1 MYKINFKKLKEVY
14 IFALMLQSIPRK
26 DEYLHQ
32 GLRKQLLDE
41 LKEKGITDAKVLQA
55 MMKIPRHFFLDPV
68 FERQAY
74 ENRAFPIGEGQT
86 ISHPFTVAFQTQLL
100 EIKRYD
106 KVLEIGTGSA
116 YQACVLAELEAR
128 VYTIERQKKLFEYNN
143 HFFYLKDFHHIH
155 RFYGDGFKG
164 LLGYAPYDKIIVT
177 CGAPFIPTELLKQ
190 LKVGGIMVV
199 PIGDL
204 EQQVMYK
211 ITKTE
216 EGYSEEQ
223 FGNFTFVPMLEGRNE

>member
-1 MYKINFKKLKEVY
+1 
-14 IFALMLQSIPRK
+14 MLQSIPRT

-32 GLRKQLLDE
+32 GLRKSLIEE
-41 LKEKGITDAKVLQA
+41 LKEKGITDPKVLHA
-55 MMKIPRHFFLDPV
+55 MMNVPRHFFLDPV

-86 ISHPFTVAFQTQLL
+86 ISHPYTVAFQTQLL
-100 EIKRYD
+100 NIQKYD

-116 YQACVLAELEAR
+116 YQACVLAMLEAR
-128 VYTIERQKKLFEYNN
+128 VYTIERQKKLFDYNTN
-143 HFFYLKDFHHIH
+143 FFFLKTFNNIH

-164 LLGYAPYDKIIVT
+164 ISTYAPYDKIIVT
-177 CGAPFIPTELLKQ
+177 CGAPFVPTELLKQ
-190 LKVGGIMVV
+190 MKVGGFMVV

-204 EQQVMYK
+204 DQQVMCR

-216 EGYSEEQ
+216 DGYTEEK

>member
-1 MYKINFKKLKEVY
+1 
-14 IFALMLQSIPRK
+14 MLQSIPRT

-32 GLRKQLLDE
+32 GLRKNLIDE
-41 LKEKGITDAKVLQA
+41 LKGKGITDPKVLHA
-55 MMKIPRHFFLDPV
+55 MMNVPRHFFLDPV

-86 ISHPFTVAFQTQLL
+86 ISHPYTVAYQTQLL
-100 EIKRYD
+100 DIQKYD

-116 YQACVLAELEAR
+116 YQACVLAMLDAR
-128 VYTIERQKKLFEYNN
+128 VYTIERQKKLFDYNTN
-143 HFFYLKDFHHIH
+143 FFFLKSFNNIH

-164 LLGYAPYDKIIVT
+164 IASYAPYDKIIVT
-177 CGAPFIPTELLKQ
+177 CGAPYVPTELLKQ
-190 LKVGGIMVV
+190 LKVGGLMVV

-204 EQQVMYK
+204 DQQVMCR

-216 EGYSEEQ
+216 DGYTEEK